1 MLPPVA
7 NAVAPP
13 SDNPLHV
20 TLLST
25 TAEADNTAG
34 SVTVLLA
41 VAVQP
46 FASVTVTVYVPALTP
61 VIDAVVAALLHR

>member
-7 NAVAPP
+7 DAVAPP

-61 VIDAVVAALLHR
+61 VIDAVVAALLHK

>member
-7 NAVAPP
+7 DAVAPP

-20 TLLST
+20 TVLST

-34 SVTVLLA
+34 SVTVALL
-41 VAVQP
+41 VEVQP
-46 FASVTVTVYVPALTP
+46 LLSVTVTVYVPALTP
-61 VIDAVVAALLHR
+61 VIEAVVAALLQE